1 MAIRRRHNESR
12 SNLLGLLLSGA
23 DRFPHRGRT
32 GPHRCLG
39 GLVRPPAHGHHPD
52 ALLQFAGQLLASGRS
67 LLHLCGRGHEPGG
80 ITETLITFAAKITR
94 FVAGGAAYANIL
106 ASVLF
111 AGISGTAIADTA
123 ALGKIFINGMPKQG
137 YTKEFSAAVTV
148 ASSMIGPI
156 IPPSVIMI
164 VYASVAQVS
173 IIKLFVAGIVPGL
186 MLGGACAVIVLI
198 TAMTKGLP
206 KGEIKAVDK
215 SDKQL
220 VFETAL
226 VFSIPM
232 FIVFGTL
239 SGVFTAT
246 EAGGIACVYALV
258 IGRFVLKTLSGR
270 SVLAC
275 MRASMRTTAS
285 LYLVIAGASVLSY
298 ILTVTGA
305 ISSVRSLTVLFS
317 DSQTIF
323 LFFVLGIL
331 LIAGFFLEPGVQV
344 LLLAPIFLPISRG
357 LGIDEMQ
364 FAMVFLLSGTMSLM
378 TPPVGICLFVA
389 AQIGEISIGRMFWAI
404 LPFLAAQIVAIS
416 FLIIWAGSRHV
427 PAQPGQN

>member
-1 MAIRRRHNESR
+1 MSPAAIFSTFFF
-12 SNLLGLLLSGA
+12 LVFIGAPIAIALGLTGA
-23 DRFPHRGRT
+23 AAAWFANLPMVIIPTRFFSS
-32 GPHRCLG
+32 L
-39 GLVRPPAHGHHPD
+39 D
-52 ALLQFAGQLLASGRS
+52 NFALLAAPFYIFAGEVMNR
-67 LLHLCGRGHEPGG
+67 GG

-94 FVAGGAAYANIL
+94 FVSGGAAYANIL

-173 IIKLFVAGIVPGL
+173 IIKLFVSGIVPGI
-186 MLGGACAVIVLI
+186 MLGGACAVIVFI
-198 TAMTKGLP
+198 TAITKGLP

-215 SDKQL
+215 SDRQL
-220 VFETAL
+220 AFETAL
-226 VFSIPM
+226 VFSIPL
-232 FIVFGTL
+232 FIIFGTL

-246 EAGGIACVYALV
+246 EAGGIACVYAMLL
-258 IGRFVLKTLSGR
+258 GRFVLKTLSGVDML
-270 SVLAC
+270 SC

-305 ISSVRSLTVLFS
+305 ISSIRSLTFLFAN
-317 DSQTIF
+317 DPTIF
-323 LFFVLGIL
+323 LFFVLGVL

-344 LLLAPIFLPISRG
+344 LLLAPIFLPISRS

-404 LPFLAAQIVAIS
+404 IPFLIAQIIAIS
-416 FLIIWAGSRHV
+416 LLILVPDLVTFLPNMV
-427 PAQPGQN
+427 N